1 MYAHMYTCTY
11 MYVTLCPDDSTTAV
25 EATAVAVTAT
35 APPSYHL
42 LRIEHLVCAPAD
54 VSAFCASFTC
64 SASSAFL
71 EALSYQQVALLR
83 MVVLACCFILIATCK
98 TLVKIHGLCHLDR

>member
-71 EALSYQQVALLR
+71 EALSYQLVAPFKHGRPCMLLYINR
-83 MVVLACCFILIATCK
+83 
-98 TLVKIHGLCHLDR
+98 HLQDPGQNPWPLSP